1 MWTTIQTFSRWIV
14 TAAHCVYGYENEDT
28 WVRVGDHDNSD
39 PGDTDYHEIQT
50 LKVKKIVVHR
60 QYDDVTTAND
70 IALLKLERRIDFSSY
85 GGTVAPIC
93 LPKTADTYYGE
104 KVTVA
109 GWGLLQENGDVPNKV
124 TLHSLYLLRLIIS
137 LLFSLALI

>member
-1 MWTTIQTFSRWIV
+1 MWCTIQTFSRWIV

-124 TLHSLYLLRLIIS
+124 TLHSLYLSIFPG
-137 LLFSLALI
+137 FSSKK